1 LELTAKQAIDTY
13 QYVLALPDP
22 MKELHTK
29 GMAASTRSR
38 IADSLRNILQA
49 NNEIDETLA
58 KESEDLP
65 QLTTSLRQRVR
76 IAVYA
81 GVCLNVLIACA
92 LAYYFSRAITARIAI
107 MFANTDRFARRM
119 ALLPPVGGDDELS
132 ALDSAFHQSV
142 SDARKLENLRQEF
155 LQMVT
160 HDIRAPV
167 TSVKAFLG
175 NIEAGTYGDV
185 PERLLES
192 SKVAERSLSRV
203 YAMVSDLLDLEK
215 LDSGTMKLDPTQ
227 VNIRSICQEAIET
240 VSAEANRRDVEL
252 TLTSA
257 DIQVSADEKRI
268 LQVLVN
274 LLSNA
279 VKVAPTKTTVRVQ
292 AQVQDGLAKVSV
304 IDQGP
309 GIPKEDLTRVFERF
323 SQVATPRAAPGIGLG
338 LAICRSL
345 VELHGGA
352 IAVFNNEDAGAC
364 FSFTIPVQTA
374 EPITA
379 LPQSPEPG
387 I

>member
-1 LELTAKQAIDTY
+1 
-13 QYVLALPDP
+13 
-22 MKELHTK
+22 
-29 GMAASTRSR
+29 
-38 IADSLRNILQA
+38 
-49 NNEIDETLA
+49 
-58 KESEDLP
+58 
-65 QLTTSLRQRVR
+65 
-76 IAVYA
+76 
-81 GVCLNVLIACA
+81 
-92 LAYYFSRAITARIAI
+92 
-107 MFANTDRFARRM
+107 
-119 ALLPPVGGDDELS
+119 
-132 ALDSAFHQSV
+132 
-142 SDARKLENLRQEF
+142 
-155 LQMVT
+155 
-160 HDIRAPV
+160 
-167 TSVKAFLG
+167 
-175 NIEAGTYGDV
+175 
-185 PERLLES
+185 
-192 SKVAERSLSRV
+192 
-203 YAMVSDLLDLEK
+203 MVSDLLDLEK